1 MSITV
6 KGYISLPQVKPKLMK
21 LKLIM
26 NQKKIMS
33 LIDVT
38 ADVTNFANEKRQEE
52 ERTPAKERSKFI
64 PLRLRT
70 KNVKSC

>member
-1 MSITV
+1 
-6 KGYISLPQVKPKLMK
+6 
-21 LKLIM
+21 
-26 NQKKIMS
+26 MS

-38 ADVTNFANEKRQEE
+38 ADITNFANEKRQEE

-64 PLRLRT
+64 PLRLSMGGT